1 MEDTKIKDTEKEKL
15 TITDSNHPK
24 VFLRKLTGL
33 TDTQIADIK
42 TKSKETKDKGD
53 DLMESTIEPE
63 SDKGAIPKS
72 VKTKYPKVFLR
83 KITYPF
89 NEQVAD
95 IENQTSESSN
105 DKETSSG
112 AITQNKNKKK
122 TTPKIA
128 SAKLIRSKTAKNKY
142 MKAKMK
148 HHSGKESEVEDPET
162 WNRKL
167 PETTSKAFKLM
178 LIMTLFS
185 RISSVESRSS
195 SVNLIDL
202 PGSTGL
208 GKAILMSA
216 AKNQLENSYRNAREQ
231 FKFKS

>member
-1 MEDTKIKDTEKEKL
+1 
-15 TITDSNHPK
+15 
-24 VFLRKLTGL
+24 
-33 TDTQIADIK
+33 
-42 TKSKETKDKGD
+42 
-53 DLMESTIEPE
+53 
-63 SDKGAIPKS
+63 
-72 VKTKYPKVFLR
+72 
-83 KITYPF
+83 
-89 NEQVAD
+89 
-95 IENQTSESSN
+95 
-105 DKETSSG
+105 
-112 AITQNKNKKK
+112 
-122 TTPKIA
+122 
-128 SAKLIRSKTAKNKY
+128 

-148 HHSGKESEVEDPET
+148 HHSGEESEVEDPET

-231 FKFKS
+231 FKFKSKLNLNLKGQKFVQQTQN